1 MPTPY
6 DLIHGGT
13 PLAGVPE
20 PPREVTFL
28 PYVFPPP
35 QAVPFDVV
43 DVQTVNNGT
52 TVVVPVIAGASAAY
66 AVLRWFGNETAIAAS
81 ILDIN
86 WTILIGGVGYQ
97 PYVTMLLSR
106 GSIDNPDPI
115 LVRVMPNRAV
125 DIAITNTGAAPLQ
138 VRTRLKGWYF

>member
-13 PLAGVPE
+13 PLAGQPA

-52 TVVVPVIAGASAAY
+52 TVIVPVIAGASAAY

-86 WTILIGGVGYQ
+86 WTITIGGVGYQ
-97 PYVTMLLSR
+97 PYVAMLLSR
-106 GSIDNPDPI
+106 GSVDNPDPI

-138 VRTRLKGWYF
+138 VRTRLKGWFY